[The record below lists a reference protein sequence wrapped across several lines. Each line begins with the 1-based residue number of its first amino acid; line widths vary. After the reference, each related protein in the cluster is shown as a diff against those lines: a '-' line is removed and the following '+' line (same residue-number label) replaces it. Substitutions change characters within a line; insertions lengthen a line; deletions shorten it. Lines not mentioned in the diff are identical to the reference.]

1 MLLSNPIM
9 ITMSLRLM
17 VSASASSRATLFG
30 ARRRVISTPRSYLFG
45 LQTRGGGGEEEVD
58 STPTVSTRSLNSS
71 AVAGEIKYTTLDTPA
86 PGSPFHYAF
95 PVHSLE
101 EAKEFYGN
109 VLGCAE
115 GRSSEKWQDYSLH
128 GHQIVCHWVGND
140 YKCIDYY
147 NPVDGDEVPVP
158 HAGLAVTV
166 EQFHELAERVRS
178 HGVKFIIEPHLRFQG
193 APGEQWTMFFKD
205 PRYVFFYVYY
215 SYTMMCQDINLHI
228 SMYVTDTYLCNAM
241 TYAYLFLFNLSCSGN
256 NLEFKAMAKAENLFA
271 KYNVVD

>member
-1 MLLSNPIM
+1 MA
-9 ITMSLRLM
+9 
-17 VSASASSRATLFG
+17 SASSASSRATFG
-30 ARRRVISTPRSYLFG
+30 ARRVVLSNLSTS
-45 LQTRGGGGEEEVD
+45 LQTRGGGEAVD
-58 STPTVSTRSLNSS
+58 DHAPTVSTRSINSS
-71 AVAGEIKYTTLDTPA
+71 AVASSPPSVEGEEIKYTTLDMPA

-109 VLGCAE
+109 ILGCAE

-166 EQFHELAERVRS
+166 EQFHELAERVRKA
-178 HGVKFIIEPHLRFQG
+178 GIKFIIEPHLRFQG

-205 PRYVFFYVYY
+205 PRYVFFVYY
-215 SYTMMCQDINLHI
+215 SYTLCGKI
-228 SMYVTDTYLCNAM
+228 SITWPVCVGTHAILR
-241 TYAYLFLFNLSCSGN
+241 
-256 NLEFKAMAKAENLFA
+256 
-271 KYNVVD
+271 